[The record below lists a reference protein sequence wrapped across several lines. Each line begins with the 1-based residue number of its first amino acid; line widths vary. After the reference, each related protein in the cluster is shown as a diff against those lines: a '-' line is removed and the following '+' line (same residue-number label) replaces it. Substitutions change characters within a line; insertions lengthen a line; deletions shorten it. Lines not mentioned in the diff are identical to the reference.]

1 MTTMALIRGVGRA
14 VLAGSLSIIAVTG
27 LLAAGIVSAT
37 AASPAPNAAGPSPRM
52 ARPTAAAITVAVVL
66 GASGTD
72 TADAL
77 APFEVFAN
85 SRAVSVYTVAAST
98 APASLGSGLAIVP
111 DHTFAEIGDGT
122 LASPDLVVV
131 PAVER
136 PDGTEEAATR
146 DFVAAAYGRGA
157 RVLGVC
163 SGARLLAASGILD
176 GHRATSHWSRLGA
189 LRGSRPQVQWLNGVR
204 YVQDG
209 RITTTAAVSSGIPG
223 ALRVLADLAGAAEAE
238 RVGRLIDYPGWQP
251 GQATAIPAQKFGVD
265 DLGVLTN
272 LVLPWGRPAIDVQ
285 LRDGVGE
292 IDAAALF
299 EVYSYSQAAG
309 ASAVSSTGTVVTRHG
324 LTLRTAVARPGAD
337 GPGLIAGQL
346 RSHTGRGGFDAAFEE
361 LSRDTSPAVVQS
373 VAKMLEYPLDRVS
386 PQPPSVAATW
396 RTPVLLAAGALVAI
410 AAGSLPYLL
419 RRRRRAKRH

>member
-77 APFEVFAN
+77 APFEVFAS

-146 DFVAAAYGRGA
+146 DFVAGAYGRGA

-189 LRGSRPQVQWLNGVR
+189 LRGGRPQVQWLNGVR

-251 GQATAIPAQKFGVD
+251 GQTTAIPAQKFGVD

-324 LTLRTAVARPGAD
+324 LTLRTAVAQPAAD
-337 GPGLIAGQL
+337 RPGLIAGQL
-346 RSHTGRGGFDAAFEE
+346 RSHTGRGGFDAAFEQ

>member
-14 VLAGSLSIIAVTG
+14 ALAGSLSVVAVAG

-37 AASPAPNAAGPSPRM
+37 AVAPTPDAVNPSPRM
-52 ARPTAAAITVAVVL
+52 ARPAGAGITVAVVL

-77 APFEVFAN
+77 APVEVFA
-85 SRAVSVYTVAAST
+85 SSPAVSVYTVAAST

-111 DHTFAEIGDGT
+111 DHTFAEVGHGT
-122 LASPDLVVV
+122 LAPPDLVVV
-131 PAVER
+131 PVVER
-136 PDGTEEAATR
+136 PDAAEEASAR
-146 DFVAAAYGRGA
+146 DFVAGAYGRGA
-157 RVLGVC
+157 QVLGVC
-163 SGARLLAASGILD
+163 AGARLLAASGILD

-189 LRGSRPQVQWLNGVR
+189 LRGSRPQVQWTDGVR

-251 GQATAIPAQKFGVD
+251 GQTTAIPAQRFGAD
-265 DLGVLTN
+265 DLGVLAN
-272 LVLPWGRPAIDVQ
+272 LVLPWGRPEIDIR

-309 ASAVSSTGTVVTRHG
+309 AIATSSTGTVVTRHG
-324 LTLRTAVARPGAD
+324 LTLRTAVAQPSAD
-337 GPGLIAGQL
+337 RPGLIAGQL
-346 RSHTGRGGFDAAFEE
+346 RSHTGHAGFDAAFEQ
-361 LSRDTSPAVVQS
+361 LSRDASPAVVQS

-386 PQPPSVAATW
+386 PQAPSVAATW
-396 RTPVLLAAGALVAI
+396 RTPILFAAGALVAI

-419 RRRRRAKRH
+419 RRRRRAKRS